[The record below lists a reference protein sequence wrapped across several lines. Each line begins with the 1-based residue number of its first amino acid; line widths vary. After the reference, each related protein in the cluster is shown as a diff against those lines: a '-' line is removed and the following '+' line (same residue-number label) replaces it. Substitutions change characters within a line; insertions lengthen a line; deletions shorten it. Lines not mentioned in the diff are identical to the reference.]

1 MFGKN
6 QYQLYGK
13 VGEPVQL
20 NMYAK
25 ANPHGTYTWSKDDG
39 TDISNATIQDDDL
52 DQTNLTFPMFSVP
65 YFGNYTLKMENRIG
79 TNYAHYQILADGEWF
94 YYIISIMLD
103 TWKRNY
109 MNETYFTIDR

>member
-65 YFGNYTLKMENRIG
+65 YFGNYTLKMENKIG

-94 YYIISIMLD
+94 YYII
-103 TWKRNY
+103 
-109 MNETYFTIDR
+109 